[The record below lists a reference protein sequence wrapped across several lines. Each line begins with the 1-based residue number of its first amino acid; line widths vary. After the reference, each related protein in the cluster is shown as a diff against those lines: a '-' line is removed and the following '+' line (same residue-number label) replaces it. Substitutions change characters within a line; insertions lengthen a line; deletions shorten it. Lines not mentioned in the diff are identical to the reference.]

1 MPSVCTTRPFRASYW
16 NSVRANSMTF
26 HLLPGQTP
34 WSRCRLPVSVGSA
47 SLICV
52 DFRLPNS
59 QLPTIWRRESESN
72 RRIDSNGQI
81 HHFYWEKY
89 VLKRY

>member
-1 MPSVCTTRPFRASYW
+1 
-16 NSVRANSMTF
+16 MTF

-72 RRIDSNGQI
+72 RRIIALQAMALPLGYPALWISWTDLPILG
-81 HHFYWEKY
+81 FAD
-89 VLKRY
+89 LGL